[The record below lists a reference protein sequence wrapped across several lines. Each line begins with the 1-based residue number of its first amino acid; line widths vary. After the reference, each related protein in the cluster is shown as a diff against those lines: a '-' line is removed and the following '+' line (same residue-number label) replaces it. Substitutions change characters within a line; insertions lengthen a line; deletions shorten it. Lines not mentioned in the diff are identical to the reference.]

1 MDIKNE
7 SNLPQ
12 AQQPSKKRPSRA
24 KKKGKE
30 KRTDPIAKL
39 VDRGWAKEGDIS
51 ANTVFVPGPMVIQ
64 GRLHATD
71 KLCLRGDFVVT
82 NRLECEGTFTLCGEL
97 SCWDKPAVVKN
108 MVIYKKGTIN
118 GDVVVNSGAFIKG
131 KCRIHGNLT
140 VTGLIRIDGTLTCK
154 SLDLT
159 GTIERFGNRSELI
172 VEGDSVINRE
182 DSALTRLARLL
193 TQEVSNQEQGGS
205 T

>member
-30 KRTDPIAKL
+30 KKTDPIAKL

-97 SCWDKPAVVKN
+97 SCWYVFYLLPPISSSRCTFQTRFVDVKINKSVAIFRDKPAVVKN
-108 MVIYKKGTIN
+108 MVIYKKGTI
-118 GDVVVNSGAFIKG
+118 K
-131 KCRIHGNLT
+131 
-140 VTGLIRIDGTLTCK
+140 
-154 SLDLT
+154 
-159 GTIERFGNRSELI
+159 
-172 VEGDSVINRE
+172 
-182 DSALTRLARLL
+182 
-193 TQEVSNQEQGGS
+193 
-205 T
+205 